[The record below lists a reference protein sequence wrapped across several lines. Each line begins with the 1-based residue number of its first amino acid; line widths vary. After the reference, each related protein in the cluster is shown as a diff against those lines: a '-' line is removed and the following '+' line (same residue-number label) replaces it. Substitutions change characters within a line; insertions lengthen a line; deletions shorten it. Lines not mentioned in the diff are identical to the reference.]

1 MNDFSAPT
9 GDLFTVT
16 IPDML
21 RRYHELHPGRFVAW
35 RTQSNWEKLVE
46 WQIRTG
52 ERLPKGFPSELSQ
65 FLRAGNNRPGS
76 ANPWSISSRLF
87 PRIVIN
93 PHVKDVRKRR
103 FGYKIQQF
111 SIGRVLTPEEERKW
125 KEDCSKARQFA
136 LTQQEQERP
145 AEKFIQADD
154 F

>member
-1 MNDFSAPT
+1 MRDVSACT
-9 GDLFTVT
+9 GDLVSVT

-21 RRYHELHPGRFVAW
+21 RRYHEVHTGRLSAW

-46 WQIRTG
+46 WQIRPG
-52 ERLPKGFPSELSQ
+52 ERLPKDFSSQLLQ
-65 FLRAGNNRPGS
+65 FLGAGDNRPGS

-103 FGYKIQQF
+103 IGYKIPQF

-125 KEDCSKARQFA
+125 IEDCSKARQFA
-136 LTQQEQERP
+136 LTQQEQDRL
-145 AEKFIQADD
+145 AENFIHVDD
-154 F
+154 V

>member
-1 MNDFSAPT
+1 MRDVSAST
-9 GDLFTVT
+9 GGLVTVT

-21 RRYHELHPGRFVAW
+21 RRYHEVHTGHLTAR

-46 WQIRTG
+46 WQIRPD
-52 ERLPKGFPSELSQ
+52 ERLPKDFSSQLLQ
-65 FLRAGNNRPGS
+65 FLRAGGNCPGS

-111 SIGRVLTPEEERKW
+111 SIGRVLTQDEERKW
-125 KEDCSKARQFA
+125 KEDCSMTRQFA
-136 LTQQEQERP
+136 LTQQKQERP